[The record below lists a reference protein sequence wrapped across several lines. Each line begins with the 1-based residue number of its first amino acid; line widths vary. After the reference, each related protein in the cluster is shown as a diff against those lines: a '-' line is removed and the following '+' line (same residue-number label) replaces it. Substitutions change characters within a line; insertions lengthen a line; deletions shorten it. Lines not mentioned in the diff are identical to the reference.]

1 MHRFISIND
10 TDGEFLLI
18 EAAEHL
24 PSWVT
29 PSNAY
34 NRVSNKPSTLLTQR
48 LINAGLDL

>member
-1 MHRFISIND
+1 MHLFTSVND

-34 NRVSNKPSTLLTQR
+34 NRVSNKPFAL
-48 LINAGLDL
+48 